1 MLNIK
6 QSNNLAPLTLALL
19 AAGIGSCKP
28 QEDARPAPQAKP
40 AIDLSNW
47 KADPKLPKPE
57 FTTKVEIIKEPERQK
72 VSMKVTVTETHDLT
86 VHEVQFSLRYRV
98 LNEETKQFEYPERMF
113 TYKMIP
119 KIEKGRAVFQTPIV
133 EPNLRK
139 VAWDSDNDNWDIE
152 IRSFNQYYKE

>member
-6 QSNNLAPLTLALL
+6 QPNNLVLLPLSLVALAF
-19 AAGIGSCKP
+19 ASCKP
-28 QEDARPAPQAKP
+28 QEGTRPAPQAKP
-40 AIDLSNW
+40 AVDLSNW

-57 FTTKVEIIKEPERQK
+57 ISTKVEIIKERERQK
-72 VSMKVTVTETHDLT
+72 VSMKVTVTEAHDLT
-86 VHEVQFSLRYRV
+86 VHEVQFALRYRV

-139 VAWDSDNDNWDIE
+139 VAWDSDNDDWDIE